1 VDVKKG
7 HSMAKKIGLGRGLD
21 ALIQEKKVTA
31 PVMDAPAPDTTGI
44 TKIAVGRIKVNPMQ
58 PRRIFR
64 DEQLNE
70 LIASV
75 REHGI
80 LQPLLVRKKE
90 QHFELIAGERR
101 LRAAKAANLPEVPV
115 ILLDI
120 GDQEALEIALI
131 ENLQRD
137 DLNLMEEAEGYREL
151 ADKFNL
157 TQDEIAKRVGKARAS
172 VTNIIR
178 LLDLPAG
185 IRKMLEG
192 GQISAGHGKVL
203 LGVEIDAEKELLA
216 QRIVR
221 ESLSVRA
228 LEKIV
233 EKLKKP
239 VKKARAE
246 KTDLPID
253 YVRHLSEKLHQHFGT
268 AVHINS
274 TRTLANGKKL
284 KGSIQIDYY
293 NNEDLTRV
301 LEILGIS
308 SDDL

>member
-1 VDVKKG
+1 
-7 HSMAKKIGLGRGLD
+7 MAKKMGLGRGLD
-21 ALIQEKKVTA
+21 ALIQEKKVTT
-31 PVMDAPAPDTTGI
+31 PLPDVPAPDGGGI
-44 TKIAVGRIKVNPMQ
+44 TRIAVGRIKTNPFQ

-64 DEQLNE
+64 DEGLNE

-75 REHGI
+75 KEHGI

-90 QHFELIAGERR
+90 NHFELVAGERR

-151 ADKFNL
+151 ARKFGL
-157 TQDEIAKRVGKARAS
+157 KQDEIAKRVGKARAS
-172 VTNIIR
+172 IANTLR
-178 LLDLPAG
+178 LLDLPAA
-185 IRKMLEG
+185 IRKLLED

-203 LGVEIDAEKELLA
+203 LSVEIDAEKELLA
-216 QRIVR
+216 RRILR
-221 ESLSVRA
+221 EGLSVRT
-228 LEKIV
+228 LEKII
-233 EKLKKP
+233 ENLKKP
-239 VKKARAE
+239 AKKPRAE
-246 KTDLPID
+246 KTDLPHD
-253 YVRHLSEKLHQHFGT
+253 YIRHLSEKLHQHFGT
-268 AVHINS
+268 AVHITS
-274 TRTLANGKKL
+274 TKTLSNGKKI
-284 KGSIQIDYY
+284 KGAIQIDYY

>member
-1 VDVKKG
+1 
-7 HSMAKKIGLGRGLD
+7 MAKKTGLGRGLD
-21 ALIQEKKVTA
+21 ALIQERRVTA
-31 PVMDAPAPDTTGI
+31 PLPDAPAPDGSGI
-44 TKIAVGRIKVNPMQ
+44 TKIAVGRIKANPFQ
-58 PRRIFR
+58 PRRNFR
-64 DEQLNE
+64 DDMLNE

-75 REHGI
+75 KEHGI
-80 LQPLLVRKKE
+80 LQPLLVRQKE
-90 QHFELIAGERR
+90 KHIELIAGERR
-101 LRAAKAANLPEVPV
+101 LRAAKAANLSEVPV
-115 ILLDI
+115 ILMEI

-151 ADKFNL
+151 AQKFGL
-157 TQDEIAKRVGKARAS
+157 KQDEIAKRVGKARAS
-172 VTNIIR
+172 VANTLR

-185 IRKMLEG
+185 IRKLLEG
-192 GQISAGHGKVL
+192 GQLSAGHGKVL
-203 LGVEIDAEKELLA
+203 LSVEIDAEKELLA
-216 QRIVR
+216 QRVLR
-221 ESLSVRA
+221 EGLSVRA
-228 LEKIV
+228 LEKMA
-233 EKLKKP
+233 ENLKKP
-239 VKKARAE
+239 VKKPRAE
-246 KTDLPID
+246 KTDLPHD

-274 TRTLANGKKL
+274 TKTLANGKKV

>member
-1 VDVKKG
+1 
-7 HSMAKKIGLGRGLD
+7 MAKKIGLGRGLD

-31 PVMDAPAPDTTGI
+31 PVADAPAPDNSGI
-44 TKIAVGRIKVNPMQ
+44 TKLPIKKVKANPMQ
-58 PRRIFR
+58 PRRMF
-64 DEQLNE
+64 DKEALKE
-70 LIASV
+70 LTASV
-75 REHGI
+75 KEHGI

-90 QHFELIAGERR
+90 LHFEVIAGERR
-101 LRAAKAANLPEVPV
+101 LRAALAANLPEVPV

-151 ADKFNL
+151 ADKFGL
-157 TQDEIAKRVGKARAS
+157 KQEQIAKRVGKARAT
-172 VTNIIR
+172 VANILR
-178 LLDLPAG
+178 LLDLPG
-185 IRKMLEG
+185 SIKKMLEG
-192 GQISAGHGKVL
+192 GQLSAGHGKVL
-203 LGVEIDAEKELLA
+203 LGVEIDQEKELIA
-216 QRIVR
+216 TRIVR
-221 ESLSVRA
+221 ENLSVRA

-233 EKLKKP
+233 EKIKKP
-239 VKKARAE
+239 AKKPRAQ
-246 KTDLPID
+246 KSDLPLD

-268 AVHINS
+268 AVKVSS
-274 TRTLANGKKL
+274 TKTLANGKKV
-284 KGSIQIDYY
+284 KGSIEIDYY

>member
-1 VDVKKG
+1 
-7 HSMAKKIGLGRGLD
+7 MAKKVGLGRGLD

-31 PVMDAPAPDTTGI
+31 PVLDAPAPDNSGI
-44 TKIAVGRIKVNPMQ
+44 TKVAVGRIKVNPMQ
-58 PRRIFR
+58 PRRVFR
-64 DEQLNE
+64 EQALNE
-70 LIASV
+70 LVASIK
-75 REHGI
+75 EHGI
-80 LQPLLVRKKE
+80 LQPLLVRQKE
-90 QHFELIAGERR
+90 KHFELIAGERR

-137 DLNLMEEAEGYREL
+137 DLNIMEEAEGYKEL
-151 ADKFNL
+151 ADKFDL

-172 VTNIIR
+172 VANMLR
-178 LLDLPAG
+178 LLALPAG
-185 IRKMLEG
+185 IKKLLEG
-192 GQISAGHGKVL
+192 GQLSAGHGKVL
-203 LGVEIDAEKELLA
+203 LSVEIDAEKELLA

-233 EKLKKP
+233 ERLSKPKKKP
-239 VKKARAE
+239 RAE

-253 YVRHLSEKLHQHFGT
+253 YVRNLSEKLHQHFGT

-274 TRTLANGKKL
+274 TKTLSNGKKV

-308 SDDL
+308 ADDL

>member
-1 VDVKKG
+1 
-7 HSMAKKIGLGRGLD
+7 MAKKMGLGRGLD

-31 PVMDAPAPDTTGI
+31 PVMDVPAPDNSGI

-58 PRRIFR
+58 PRRVFR
-64 DEQLNE
+64 EQALNE
-70 LIASV
+70 LTASV
-75 REHGI
+75 KEHGV
-80 LQPLLVRKKE
+80 LQPLLVRQKE
-90 QHFELIAGERR
+90 KHFELIAGERR
-101 LRAAKAANLPEVPV
+101 LRAAKAANLSEVPV

-137 DLNLMEEAEGYREL
+137 DLNIMEEAEGYKEL
-151 ADKFNL
+151 AEKFEL

-172 VTNIIR
+172 VANMLR
-178 LLDLPAG
+178 LLALPAG
-185 IRKMLEG
+185 IKKMLEG
-192 GQISAGHGKVL
+192 GQLTAGHGKVL
-203 LGVEIDAEKELLA
+203 LSVEIDAEKELLA

-221 ESLSVRA
+221 EGLSVRT
-228 LEKIV
+228 LEKII
-233 EKLKKP
+233 EQMNKPKKKP
-239 VKKARAE
+239 RAE

-274 TRTLANGKKL
+274 TKTLSNGKKV

-293 NNEDLTRV
+293 NNDDLTRV

>member
-1 VDVKKG
+1 
-7 HSMAKKIGLGRGLD
+7 MAKKVGLGRGLD

-31 PVMDAPAPDTTGI
+31 PVLDAPAPDNSGI

-70 LIASV
+70 LIASIK
-75 REHGI
+75 EHGI
-80 LQPLLVRKKE
+80 LQPLLVRQKE
-90 QHFELIAGERR
+90 KHFELIAGERR

-137 DLNLMEEAEGYREL
+137 DLNIMEEAEGYKEL

-157 TQDEIAKRVGKARAS
+157 TQEEIAKRVGKARAS
-172 VTNIIR
+172 VANMLR
-178 LLDLPAG
+178 LLALPAG
-185 IRKMLEG
+185 IKKMLEG
-192 GQISAGHGKVL
+192 GQLSAGHGKVL

-216 QRIVR
+216 QRILR
-221 ESLSVRA
+221 EGLSVRA

-233 EKLKKP
+233 ERLKKP
-239 VKKARAE
+239 TKKPRAE

-274 TRTLANGKKL
+274 TKTLSNGKKV

>member
-1 VDVKKG
+1 
-7 HSMAKKIGLGRGLD
+7 MAKKTGLGRGLD

-31 PVMDAPAPDTTGI
+31 PIMDAPAPENSGI

-58 PRRIFR
+58 PRRVFR
-64 DEQLNE
+64 EQALNE

-75 REHGI
+75 KEHGV
-80 LQPLLVRKKE
+80 LQPLLVRQKE
-90 QHFELIAGERR
+90 KHFELIAGERR

-137 DLNLMEEAEGYREL
+137 DLNLMEEAEGYQEL
-151 ADKFNL
+151 ADKFDL
-157 TQDEIAKRVGKARAS
+157 TQDEIAKRVGKARAT
-172 VTNIIR
+172 VANMLR
-178 LLDLPAG
+178 LLALPAS

-192 GQISAGHGKVL
+192 GQLSAGHGKVL
-203 LGVEIDAEKELLA
+203 LSVEIDAEKELLA

-221 ESLSVRA
+221 EGLSVRA

-233 EKLKKP
+233 ERLKKP
-239 VKKARAE
+239 AKKPRAE

-274 TRTLANGKKL
+274 TKTLSNGKKV

-293 NNEDLTRV
+293 NNDDLTRV
-301 LEILGIS
+301 LEILGIG

>member
-1 VDVKKG
+1 
-7 HSMAKKIGLGRGLD
+7 MAKKTGLGRGLD
-21 ALIQEKKVTA
+21 ALIQERRVTA
-31 PVMDAPAPDTTGI
+31 PLPDAPTPDGNSI
-44 TKIAVGRIKVNPMQ
+44 TKIAVGRIKANPFQ
-58 PRRIFR
+58 PRRNFR
-64 DEQLNE
+64 DDMLNE

-75 REHGI
+75 KEHGI
-80 LQPLLVRKKE
+80 LQPLLVRQKE
-90 QHFELIAGERR
+90 KHIELIAGERR
-101 LRAAKAANLPEVPV
+101 LRAAKAANLSEVPV
-115 ILLDI
+115 ILMDI

-151 ADKFNL
+151 AQKFGL
-157 TQDEIAKRVGKARAS
+157 KQDEIAKRVGKARAS
-172 VTNIIR
+172 VANTLR

-192 GQISAGHGKVL
+192 GQLSAGHGKVL
-203 LGVEIDAEKELLA
+203 LSVDIDAEKELLA
-216 QRIVR
+216 QRVLR
-221 ESLSVRA
+221 EGLSVRA
-228 LEKIV
+228 LEKMV
-233 EKLKKP
+233 ENLKKP
-239 VKKARAE
+239 VKKPRAE
-246 KTDLPID
+246 KTDLPHD

-274 TRTLANGKKL
+274 TKTLANGKKV